1 MNATNVAALTLS
13 AAGVV
18 AGLVA
23 VVTMRRFG
31 LALAAALELWTAAGL
46 LRLTADATW
55 KPLATAAAII
65 VIRKLV
71 ASTINR
77 KPSPADAAGLIAGR
91 EAGRR

>member
-1 MNATNVAALTLS
+1 MNVIHLTTLAIS

-23 VVTMRRFG
+23 LVTMRRFG

-55 KPLATAAAII
+55 KPLAAAAAII

-71 ASTINR
+71 ASTIDR
-77 KPSPADAAGLIAGR
+77 PAAT
-91 EAGRR
+91 